1 MWKNTQKRDRKIKTV
16 GNAEKACQGPKEKD
30 SVKVKWESWEIQT
43 DMNEKVANNKEQNF
57 VSAVIYVHNAADRID
72 RFLAMV
78 MEVMEQNFEHSEM
91 ICVNDSSEDESL
103 PVIRDVSRR
112 AVRTSISVVNMSYYH
127 GLELAM
133 EAGIDLAIG
142 DFVFE
147 FDNTV
152 PDFDPSVIME
162 IYRHSLEGYDIVSA
176 SPNRRE
182 RLSSRL
188 FYRIFAKFAAV
199 SYRMNT
205 ESFRVLSRR
214 VINRVSSMN
223 KTAPYRKALY
233 ANCGLK
239 TDCIRYEIMEH
250 LGERGRREERKEMP
264 HRRKR
269 DRREQRYRLDLAAD
283 ALILFTE
290 VGYRFSMT
298 MTVVMMLMS
307 IFMTVYSLVT
317 YFVIHPV
324 EGWTTTI
331 LFLSVA
337 FFGLFGILTIIV
349 KYLQLLVDMVFKRKH
364 YSFESIEKLTK

>member
-1 MWKNTQKRDRKIKTV
+1 MN
-16 GNAEKACQGPKEKD
+16 G
-30 SVKVKWESWEIQT
+30 EIG
-43 DMNEKVANNKEQNF
+43 KNKEQNF
-57 VSAVIYVHNAADRID
+57 VSAVIYVHNAEDRIE
-72 RFLAMV
+72 RFLDMV
-78 MEVMEQNFEHSEM
+78 VEVMERNFEHSEI
-91 ICVNDSSEDESL
+91 ICVNDSSEDGSL
-103 PVIRDVSRR
+103 SIIRKVSK
-112 AVRTSISVVNMSYYH
+112 AAEKTSISVVNMSYYH

-133 EAGIDLAIG
+133 DAGMDLAIG

-152 PDFDPSVIME
+152 ADFNSSVIME

-176 SPNRRE
+176 SPNRKE

-239 TDCIRYEIMEH
+239 TDCIRYEAT
-250 LGERGRREERKEMP
+250 GDWSKV
-264 HRRKR
+264 R
-269 DRREQRYRLDLAAD
+269 DRKEQRYRMDLAAD

>member
-1 MWKNTQKRDRKIKTV
+1 MN
-16 GNAEKACQGPKEKD
+16 G
-30 SVKVKWESWEIQT
+30 EIG
-43 DMNEKVANNKEQNF
+43 KNKEQNF
-57 VSAVIYVHNAADRID
+57 VSAVIYVHNAEDRIE
-72 RFLAMV
+72 RFLDMV
-78 MEVMEQNFEHSEM
+78 VEVMERNFEHSEI
-91 ICVNDSSEDESL
+91 ICVNDSSEDGSL
-103 PVIRDVSRR
+103 SIVRKVSK
-112 AVRTSISVVNMSYYH
+112 AAEKTSISVVNMSYYH

-133 EAGIDLAIG
+133 DAGMDLAIG

-152 PDFDPSVIME
+152 ADFDSSVIME

-176 SPNRRE
+176 SPNRKE
-182 RLSSRL
+182 RLSSRM

-239 TDCIRYEIMEH
+239 TDCIRYEVT
-250 LGERGRREERKEMP
+250 GDWSKA
-264 HRRKR
+264 R
-269 DRREQRYRLDLAAD
+269 DRKEQRYRMDLAAD

>member
-1 MWKNTQKRDRKIKTV
+1 
-16 GNAEKACQGPKEKD
+16 
-30 SVKVKWESWEIQT
+30 
-43 DMNEKVANNKEQNF
+43 MNEEIGKNKEQNF
-57 VSAVIYVHNAADRID
+57 VSAVIYVHNAEDRIE

-78 MEVMEQNFEHSEM
+78 MEVMEQNFEHSEI
-91 ICVNDSSEDESL
+91 ICVNDSSEDGSL
-103 PVIRDVSRR
+103 SIIRKISK
-112 AVRTSISVVNMSYYH
+112 AAEKTSISVVNMSYYH

-133 EAGIDLAIG
+133 DAGMDLAIG

-152 PDFDPSVIME
+152 ADFDSSVIME

-176 SPNRRE
+176 SPNRKE
-182 RLSSRL
+182 RLSSRM

-239 TDCIRYEIMEH
+239 TDCIRYEVT
-250 LGERGRREERKEMP
+250 GEWSKA
-264 HRRKR
+264 R
-269 DRREQRYRLDLAAD
+269 DRKEQRYRMDLAAD

>member
-1 MWKNTQKRDRKIKTV
+1 MN
-16 GNAEKACQGPKEKD
+16 G
-30 SVKVKWESWEIQT
+30 EIG
-43 DMNEKVANNKEQNF
+43 KNKEQNF
-57 VSAVIYVHNAADRID
+57 VSAVIYVHNAEDRIE
-72 RFLAMV
+72 RFLDMV
-78 MEVMEQNFEHSEM
+78 VEVMERNFEHSEI
-91 ICVNDSSEDESL
+91 ICVNDSSEDGSL
-103 PVIRDVSRR
+103 SIIRKVSK
-112 AVRTSISVVNMSYYH
+112 AAEKTSISVVNMSYYH

-133 EAGIDLAIG
+133 DAGMDLAIG

-152 PDFDPSVIME
+152 ADFNSSVIME

-176 SPNRRE
+176 SPNRKE

-239 TDCIRYEIMEH
+239 TDCIRYEVT
-250 LGERGRREERKEMP
+250 GDWSKA
-264 HRRKR
+264 R
-269 DRREQRYRLDLAAD
+269 DRKEQRYRMDLAAD

>member
-1 MWKNTQKRDRKIKTV
+1 
-16 GNAEKACQGPKEKD
+16 
-30 SVKVKWESWEIQT
+30 
-43 DMNEKVANNKEQNF
+43 MNEEIGKNKEQNF
-57 VSAVIYVHNAADRID
+57 VSAVIYVHNAEDRIE

-78 MEVMEQNFEHSEM
+78 MEVMEQNFEHSEI
-91 ICVNDSSEDESL
+91 ICVNDSSEDGSL
-103 PVIRDVSRR
+103 SIIRKVSK
-112 AVRTSISVVNMSYYH
+112 AAEKTSISVVNMSYYH

-133 EAGIDLAIG
+133 DAGMDLAIG

-152 PDFDPSVIME
+152 ADFDSSVIME
-162 IYRHSLEGYDIVSA
+162 IYRHSLGGGYDIVSA
-176 SPNRRE
+176 SPNRKE

-239 TDCIRYEIMEH
+239 TDCIRYEVT
-250 LGERGRREERKEMP
+250 GDWSKARNRK
-264 HRRKR
+264 
-269 DRREQRYRLDLAAD
+269 EQRYRMDLAAD

>member
-1 MWKNTQKRDRKIKTV
+1 
-16 GNAEKACQGPKEKD
+16 
-30 SVKVKWESWEIQT
+30 
-43 DMNEKVANNKEQNF
+43 MNEEIGKNKEQNF
-57 VSAVIYVHNAADRID
+57 VSAVIYVHNAEDRIE
-72 RFLAMV
+72 RFLDMV
-78 MEVMEQNFEHSEM
+78 VEVMERNFEHSEI
-91 ICVNDSSEDESL
+91 ICVNDSSEDGSL
-103 PVIRDVSRR
+103 SIIRKVSK
-112 AVRTSISVVNMSYYH
+112 AAEKTSISVVNMSYYH

-133 EAGIDLAIG
+133 DAGMDLAIG

-152 PDFDPSVIME
+152 SDFNSSVIME

-176 SPNRRE
+176 SPNRKE

-239 TDCIRYEIMEH
+239 TDCIRYEVT
-250 LGERGRREERKEMP
+250 GDWSKA
-264 HRRKR
+264 R
-269 DRREQRYRLDLAAD
+269 DRKEQRYRMDLAAD

-349 KYLQLLVDMVFKRKH
+349 KYLQLLVNMVFKRKH

>member
-1 MWKNTQKRDRKIKTV
+1 MN
-16 GNAEKACQGPKEKD
+16 G
-30 SVKVKWESWEIQT
+30 EIG
-43 DMNEKVANNKEQNF
+43 KNKEQNF
-57 VSAVIYVHNAADRID
+57 VSAVIYVHNAEDRIE
-72 RFLAMV
+72 RFLGMV
-78 MEVMEQNFEHSEM
+78 IEVMEQNFEHSEI
-91 ICVNDSSEDESL
+91 ICVNDSSEDGSL
-103 PVIRDVSRR
+103 SIIRKISK
-112 AVRTSISVVNMSYYH
+112 AVEKTSISVVNMSYYH

-133 EAGIDLAIG
+133 DAGMDLAIG

-152 PDFDPSVIME
+152 ADFDSSVIME

-176 SPNRRE
+176 SPNRKE

-239 TDCIRYEIMEH
+239 TDCIRYEVT
-250 LGERGRREERKEMP
+250 GDWSKA
-264 HRRKR
+264 R
-269 DRREQRYRLDLAAD
+269 DRQEQRYRMDLAAD

>member
-1 MWKNTQKRDRKIKTV
+1 MN
-16 GNAEKACQGPKEKD
+16 G
-30 SVKVKWESWEIQT
+30 EIG
-43 DMNEKVANNKEQNF
+43 KNKEQNF
-57 VSAVIYVHNAADRID
+57 VSAVIYVHNAEDRIE
-72 RFLAMV
+72 RFLDMV
-78 MEVMEQNFEHSEM
+78 VEVMERNFEHSEI
-91 ICVNDSSEDESL
+91 ICVNDSSEDGSL
-103 PVIRDVSRR
+103 SIIRKISK
-112 AVRTSISVVNMSYYH
+112 AAEKTSISVVNMSYYH

-133 EAGIDLAIG
+133 DAGMDLAIG

-152 PDFDPSVIME
+152 ADFDSSVIME

-176 SPNRRE
+176 SPNRKE
-182 RLSSRL
+182 RLSSRM

-239 TDCIRYEIMEH
+239 TDCIRYEVT
-250 LGERGRREERKEMP
+250 GDWSKA
-264 HRRKR
+264 R
-269 DRREQRYRLDLAAD
+269 DRKEQRYRMDLAAD

-298 MTVVMMLMS
+298 MTVVMMLTS

-331 LFLSVA
+331 LFLSVV

>member
-1 MWKNTQKRDRKIKTV
+1 MN
-16 GNAEKACQGPKEKD
+16 G
-30 SVKVKWESWEIQT
+30 EIG
-43 DMNEKVANNKEQNF
+43 KNKEQNF
-57 VSAVIYVHNAADRID
+57 VSAVIYVHNAEDRIE
-72 RFLAMV
+72 RFLDMV
-78 MEVMEQNFEHSEM
+78 VEVMEPNFEHSEI
-91 ICVNDSSEDESL
+91 ICVNDSSEDGSL
-103 PVIRDVSRR
+103 SIIRKVSK
-112 AVRTSISVVNMSYYH
+112 AAEKTSISVVNMSYYH

-133 EAGIDLAIG
+133 DAGMDLAIG

-152 PDFDPSVIME
+152 ADFNSSVIME

-176 SPNRRE
+176 SPNRKE

-188 FYRIFAKFAAV
+188 FYRIFAKFAAF

-233 ANCGLK
+233 SNCGLK
-239 TDCIRYEIMEH
+239 TDCIRYEVT
-250 LGERGRREERKEMP
+250 GDWSKA
-264 HRRKR
+264 R
-269 DRREQRYRLDLAAD
+269 DRKEQRYRMDLAAD

-298 MTVVMMLMS
+298 MTVVMMLTS

>member
-1 MWKNTQKRDRKIKTV
+1 MN
-16 GNAEKACQGPKEKD
+16 G
-30 SVKVKWESWEIQT
+30 EIG
-43 DMNEKVANNKEQNF
+43 KNKEQNF
-57 VSAVIYVHNAADRID
+57 VSAVIYVHNAEDRIE
-72 RFLAMV
+72 RFLDMV
-78 MEVMEQNFEHSEM
+78 VEVMERNFEHSEI
-91 ICVNDSSEDESL
+91 ICVNDSSEDGSL
-103 PVIRDVSRR
+103 SIIRKVSK
-112 AVRTSISVVNMSYYH
+112 AAEKTSISVVNMSYYH

-133 EAGIDLAIG
+133 DAGMDLAIG

-152 PDFDPSVIME
+152 ADFNSSVIME

-176 SPNRRE
+176 SPNRKE
-182 RLSSRL
+182 RMSSRL
-188 FYRIFAKFAAV
+188 FYRIFAKFTAV

-239 TDCIRYEIMEH
+239 TDCIRYEVT
-250 LGERGRREERKEMP
+250 GDWSKA
-264 HRRKR
+264 R
-269 DRREQRYRLDLAAD
+269 DRKEQRYRMDLAAD

>member
-1 MWKNTQKRDRKIKTV
+1 MN
-16 GNAEKACQGPKEKD
+16 G
-30 SVKVKWESWEIQT
+30 EIG
-43 DMNEKVANNKEQNF
+43 KNKEQNF
-57 VSAVIYVHNAADRID
+57 VSAVIYVHNAEDRIE
-72 RFLAMV
+72 RFLGMV
-78 MEVMEQNFEHSEM
+78 IEVMEQNFEHSEI
-91 ICVNDSSEDESL
+91 ICVNDSSEDGSL
-103 PVIRDVSRR
+103 SIIRKVSK
-112 AVRTSISVVNMSYYH
+112 AAEQTSISVVNMSYYH

-133 EAGIDLAIG
+133 DAGMDLAIG

-152 PDFDPSVIME
+152 ADFNSSVIME

-176 SPNRRE
+176 SPNRKE

-239 TDCIRYEIMEH
+239 TDCIRYEVT
-250 LGERGRREERKEMP
+250 GDWSKA
-264 HRRKR
+264 R
-269 DRREQRYRLDLAAD
+269 DRKEQRYRMDLAAD

>member
-1 MWKNTQKRDRKIKTV
+1 MN
-16 GNAEKACQGPKEKD
+16 G
-30 SVKVKWESWEIQT
+30 EIG
-43 DMNEKVANNKEQNF
+43 KNKEQNF
-57 VSAVIYVHNAADRID
+57 VSAVIYVHNAEDRIE
-72 RFLAMV
+72 RFLDMV
-78 MEVMEQNFEHSEM
+78 VEVMERNFEHSEI
-91 ICVNDSSEDESL
+91 ICVNDSSEDGSL
-103 PVIRDVSRR
+103 SIIRKVSK
-112 AVRTSISVVNMSYYH
+112 AAEKTSISVVNMSYYH

-133 EAGIDLAIG
+133 DAGMDLAIG

-152 PDFDPSVIME
+152 ADFDSSVIME

-176 SPNRRE
+176 SPNRKE
-182 RLSSRL
+182 RMSSRL

-239 TDCIRYEIMEH
+239 TDCIRYEVT
-250 LGERGRREERKEMP
+250 GDWSKA
-264 HRRKR
+264 R
-269 DRREQRYRLDLAAD
+269 DRKEQRYRMDLAAD

-331 LFLSVA
+331 LFLSVV

>member
-1 MWKNTQKRDRKIKTV
+1 MNGEIGKI
-16 GNAEKACQGPKEKD
+16 
-30 SVKVKWESWEIQT
+30 
-43 DMNEKVANNKEQNF
+43 KEQNF
-57 VSAVIYVHNAADRID
+57 VSAVIYVHNAEDRIE

-78 MEVMEQNFEHSEM
+78 MEVMEQNFEHSEI
-91 ICVNDSSEDESL
+91 ICVNDSSEDGSL
-103 PVIRDVSRR
+103 SIIRRVSK
-112 AVRTSISVVNMSYYH
+112 AAEKTSISVVNMSYYH

-133 EAGIDLAIG
+133 DAGMDLAIG

-152 PDFDPSVIME
+152 ADFDSSVIME

-176 SPNRRE
+176 SPNRKE

-239 TDCIRYEIMEH
+239 TDCIRYEVT
-250 LGERGRREERKEMP
+250 GEWSKA
-264 HRRKR
+264 R
-269 DRREQRYRLDLAAD
+269 DRKEQRYRMDLAAD

>member
-1 MWKNTQKRDRKIKTV
+1 
-16 GNAEKACQGPKEKD
+16 
-30 SVKVKWESWEIQT
+30 
-43 DMNEKVANNKEQNF
+43 MNEEIGKNKEQNF
-57 VSAVIYVHNAADRID
+57 VSAVIYVHNAEDRIE

-78 MEVMEQNFEHSEM
+78 MEVMEQNFEHSEI
-91 ICVNDSSEDESL
+91 ICVNDSSEDGSL
-103 PVIRDVSRR
+103 SIIRKVSK
-112 AVRTSISVVNMSYYH
+112 AAEKTSISVVNMSYYH

-133 EAGIDLAIG
+133 DAGMDLAIG

-152 PDFDPSVIME
+152 ADFNSSVIME

-176 SPNRRE
+176 SPNRKE

-239 TDCIRYEIMEH
+239 TDCIRYEVT
-250 LGERGRREERKEMP
+250 GEWSKA
-264 HRRKR
+264 R
-269 DRREQRYRLDLAAD
+269 DRKEQRYRMDLAAD

>member
-1 MWKNTQKRDRKIKTV
+1 
-16 GNAEKACQGPKEKD
+16 
-30 SVKVKWESWEIQT
+30 
-43 DMNEKVANNKEQNF
+43 MNEEIGKNKEQNF
-57 VSAVIYVHNAADRID
+57 VSAVIYVHNAEDRIE
-72 RFLAMV
+72 RFLDMV
-78 MEVMEQNFEHSEM
+78 MEVMEQNFEHSEI
-91 ICVNDSSEDESL
+91 ICVNDSSEDGSL
-103 PVIRDVSRR
+103 SIIRKISK
-112 AVRTSISVVNMSYYH
+112 AAEKTSISVVNMSYYH

-133 EAGIDLAIG
+133 DAGMDLAIG

-152 PDFDPSVIME
+152 ADFDSSVIME

-176 SPNRRE
+176 SPNRKE

-239 TDCIRYEIMEH
+239 TDCIRYEVT
-250 LGERGRREERKEMP
+250 GDWSKA
-264 HRRKR
+264 R
-269 DRREQRYRLDLAAD
+269 DRKEQRYRMDLAAD

>member
-1 MWKNTQKRDRKIKTV
+1 
-16 GNAEKACQGPKEKD
+16 
-30 SVKVKWESWEIQT
+30 
-43 DMNEKVANNKEQNF
+43 MNEEIGKNKEQNF
-57 VSAVIYVHNAADRID
+57 VSAVIYVHNAEDRIE
-72 RFLAMV
+72 RFLDMV
-78 MEVMEQNFEHSEM
+78 MEVMEQNFEHSEI
-91 ICVNDSSEDESL
+91 ICVNDSSEDGSL
-103 PVIRDVSRR
+103 SIIRKISK
-112 AVRTSISVVNMSYYH
+112 AAEKTSISVVNMSYYH

-133 EAGIDLAIG
+133 DAGMDLAIG

-152 PDFDPSVIME
+152 ADFDSSVIME

-176 SPNRRE
+176 SPNRKE
-182 RLSSRL
+182 RLSSRM

-239 TDCIRYEIMEH
+239 TDCIRYEVT
-250 LGERGRREERKEMP
+250 GDWSKA
-264 HRRKR
+264 R
-269 DRREQRYRLDLAAD
+269 DRKEQRYRMDLAAD

-298 MTVVMMLMS
+298 MTVVMMLTS

-331 LFLSVA
+331 LFLSVV

>member
-1 MWKNTQKRDRKIKTV
+1 
-16 GNAEKACQGPKEKD
+16 
-30 SVKVKWESWEIQT
+30 
-43 DMNEKVANNKEQNF
+43 MNEEIGKNKEQNF
-57 VSAVIYVHNAADRID
+57 VSAVIYVHNAEDRIE

-78 MEVMEQNFEHSEM
+78 MEVMERNFEHSEI
-91 ICVNDSSEDESL
+91 ICVNDSSEDGSL
-103 PVIRDVSRR
+103 SIIRKVSK
-112 AVRTSISVVNMSYYH
+112 AVEKTSISVVNMSYYH

-133 EAGIDLAIG
+133 DAGMDLAIG

-152 PDFDPSVIME
+152 ADFNSSVIME

-176 SPNRRE
+176 SPNRKE

-233 ANCGLK
+233 SNCGLK
-239 TDCIRYEIMEH
+239 TDCIRYEVT
-250 LGERGRREERKEMP
+250 GDWSKA
-264 HRRKR
+264 R
-269 DRREQRYRLDLAAD
+269 DRKEQRYRMDLAAD

>member
-1 MWKNTQKRDRKIKTV
+1 
-16 GNAEKACQGPKEKD
+16 
-30 SVKVKWESWEIQT
+30 
-43 DMNEKVANNKEQNF
+43 MNEEIGKNKEQNF
-57 VSAVIYVHNAADRID
+57 VSAVIYVHNAEDRIE
-72 RFLAMV
+72 RFLDMV
-78 MEVMEQNFEHSEM
+78 MEVMEQNFEHSEI
-91 ICVNDSSEDESL
+91 ICVNDSSEDGSL
-103 PVIRDVSRR
+103 SIIRKISK
-112 AVRTSISVVNMSYYH
+112 AAEKTSISVVNMSYYH

-133 EAGIDLAIG
+133 DAGMDLAIG

-152 PDFDPSVIME
+152 ADFDSSVIME

-176 SPNRRE
+176 SPNRKE

-223 KTAPYRKALY
+223 KMAPYRKALY

-239 TDCIRYEIMEH
+239 TDCIRYEVT
-250 LGERGRREERKEMP
+250 GDWSKA
-264 HRRKR
+264 R
-269 DRREQRYRLDLAAD
+269 DRKEQRYRMDLAAD

-331 LFLSVA
+331 LFLSVV

>member
-1 MWKNTQKRDRKIKTV
+1 
-16 GNAEKACQGPKEKD
+16 
-30 SVKVKWESWEIQT
+30 
-43 DMNEKVANNKEQNF
+43 MNEEIGKNKEQNF
-57 VSAVIYVHNAADRID
+57 VSAVIYVHNAEDRIE
-72 RFLAMV
+72 RFLDMV
-78 MEVMEQNFEHSEM
+78 MEVMEQNFEHSEI
-91 ICVNDSSEDESL
+91 ICVNDSSEDGSL
-103 PVIRDVSRR
+103 SIIRKVSK
-112 AVRTSISVVNMSYYH
+112 AAEKTSISVVNMSYYH

-133 EAGIDLAIG
+133 DAGMDLAIG

-152 PDFDPSVIME
+152 ADFDSSVIME

-176 SPNRRE
+176 SPNRKE
-182 RLSSRL
+182 RLSSRM

-239 TDCIRYEIMEH
+239 TDCIRYEVT
-250 LGERGRREERKEMP
+250 GEWSKA
-264 HRRKR
+264 R
-269 DRREQRYRLDLAAD
+269 DRKEQRYRMDLAAD

-298 MTVVMMLMS
+298 MMVVMMLMS

>member
-1 MWKNTQKRDRKIKTV
+1 
-16 GNAEKACQGPKEKD
+16 
-30 SVKVKWESWEIQT
+30 
-43 DMNEKVANNKEQNF
+43 MNEEIGKNKEQNF
-57 VSAVIYVHNAADRID
+57 VSAVIYVHNAEDRIE
-72 RFLAMV
+72 RFLDMV
-78 MEVMEQNFEHSEM
+78 MEVMEQNFEHSEI
-91 ICVNDSSEDESL
+91 ICVNDSSEDGSL
-103 PVIRDVSRR
+103 SIIRKISK
-112 AVRTSISVVNMSYYH
+112 AAEKTSISVVNMSYYH

-133 EAGIDLAIG
+133 DAGMDLAIG

-152 PDFDPSVIME
+152 ADFNSSVIME

-176 SPNRRE
+176 SPNRKE

-239 TDCIRYEIMEH
+239 TDCIRYEVT
-250 LGERGRREERKEMP
+250 GDWSKA
-264 HRRKR
+264 R
-269 DRREQRYRLDLAAD
+269 DRKEQRYRMDLAAD

-349 KYLQLLVDMVFKRKH
+349 KYLQLLVNMVFKRKH